1 MPRSTPLDIP
11 DRNIPN
17 LRGKRTIITGASDGI
32 GLQIALR
39 LAQAGSDLI
48 LPVRNP
54 AKGAAAVQKI
64 LDVAPTAA
72 VSTRPFD
79 LASLASVAAFAEGIV
94 AEGLPINYLINNA
107 GVMTPPTRQL
117 TSDGLEL
124 QFGANYLGHFALVQR
139 LMPVLRAGHAR
150 VTSQTSFA
158 ADGAE
163 INWDDLQ
170 FAGRYNSQNSYG
182 QSKLA
187 LMMFALELDRRSQAG
202 GWGIESNV
210 AHPGIAVTNLLAAH
224 PEMGRSRD
232 TGLVRVIRLLSRL
245 GLLVQAAEGGALPAL
260 YAATNASAQH
270 GGFYG
275 PSGFQH
281 LSGAPASQAMYKSAS
296 NRSAAERLWAISESL
311 IGASFAAL
319 PAQG

>member
-11 DRNIPN
+11 D
-17 LRGKRTIITGASDGI
+17 LTGKRTIITGASDGI

-39 LAQAGSDLI
+39 LAQAGSELI

-54 AKGAAAVQKI
+54 VKGAAAVQKI
-64 LDVAPTAA
+64 LDVAPTVAI
-72 VSTRPFD
+72 STRPFD
-79 LASLASVAAFAEGIV
+79 LASLDSVAAFAEGIV
-94 AEGLPINYLINNA
+94 ADGLPVNYLINNA

-117 TSDGLEL
+117 TSDGFEL

-163 INWDDLQ
+163 INWGDLQ
-170 FAGRYNSQNSYG
+170 FENRYNSQKSYG

-187 LMMFALELDRRSQAG
+187 LMMFALELDRRSKAG

-210 AHPGIAVTNLLAAH
+210 VHPGIAVTNLLAAH

-245 GLLVQAAEGGALPAL
+245 GLLVQTAEGGALPAL

-275 PSGFQH
+275 PDGFQH
-281 LSGAPASQAMYKSAS
+281 LSGSAAEQEIYKSA
-296 NRSAAERLWAISESL
+296 RSRGDAERLWEVSESL
-311 IGASFAAL
+311 TGTVFSARE
-319 PAQG
+319 